1 MEVTVNENTIHT
13 LEYNPERNRMERMKE
28 AAPDLYDA
36 VCGLLDYAHEALYW
50 AGGEKEIRGKAPRI
64 LREIQECQQLL
75 DRIDGKENNN
85 D

>member
-1 MEVTVNENTIHT
+1 MSENTLHT
-13 LEYNPERNRMERMKE
+13 LDYASARDRMERMKE
-28 AAPDLYDA
+28 AALDLYDA

-75 DRIDGKENNN
+75 DRIDGKQNNN
-85 D
+85 G